1 MYSLTI
7 KGIVIFA
14 GAGSGDPDL
23 LTIKASRALSGA
35 DIIIAD
41 RLVAERI
48 LSDWANPEAT
58 IIHVGKQSGKKESVP
73 QSAINKMLVDYAL
86 AGKRVVRLKGGDVS
100 IFSNIYDELMALV
113 ENEIMYEIIPGI
125 SSASGAAAYAGI
137 PLTARNHATAIRFL
151 TGYDPGKLTDSKW
164 KELAESDDTLVWFMS
179 SDVINILTEN
189 LTASGIHSDVHIAV
203 IEQAST
209 PDQQTSC
216 CNIYDYESL
225 YANKV
230 YASPSLIIIGRVAA
244 LHTKFAWFNERTETG
259 FFFKE
264 LGTSDLNLPLNS
276 LNRKAC

>member
-48 LSDWANPEAT
+48 LSDWANPAAT

-73 QSAINKMLVDYAL
+73 QSAINKLLVDYAL

-100 IFSNIYDELMALV
+100 VFSNIYDELMALV
-113 ENEIMYEIIPGI
+113 ENEISYEIIPGI
-125 SSASGAAAYAGI
+125 SSASGAAACAGI

-151 TGYDPGKLTDSKW
+151 TGYDPDKLNQNKW
-164 KELAESDDTLVWFMS
+164 KELAQTDDTLVWFMS
-179 SDVINILTEN
+179 SDVVNILTSK
-189 LTASGIHSDVHIAV
+189 LISFGIKRDIHIAV

-216 CNIYDYESL
+216 CNIYDYERL
-225 YANKV
+225 FANRI

-244 LHTKFAWFNERTETG
+244 LHTKFAWFNERAETG

-264 LGTSDLNLPLNS
+264 LSTPNLDLPLSS
-276 LNRKAC
+276 LKRKVC